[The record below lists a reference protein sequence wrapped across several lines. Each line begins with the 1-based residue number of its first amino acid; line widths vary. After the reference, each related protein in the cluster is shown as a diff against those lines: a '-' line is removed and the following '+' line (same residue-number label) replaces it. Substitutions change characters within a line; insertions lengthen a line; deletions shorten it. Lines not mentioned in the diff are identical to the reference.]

1 MLEFL
6 IDSKRLLSVDE
17 KQRNRDVFISA
28 YNDNE
33 RVKSTFDEVNASRK
47 FWWILPDYGYSTDE
61 YPAEPGL
68 EIVDLL
74 PENEAELVVEG
85 LRRSGLADPDVK
97 SVCVDITGFLHPH
110 ILLLL
115 KYFKANPVEE
125 LEFIYTEPG
134 HYSRKVETRFS
145 LTETVTVRQV
155 AGFEGLHNPEMDHD
169 VVVIGIG
176 YDHSLIGQVIANKES
191 ARVVQLH
198 CFPSLSADMYQE
210 SILRLDRVSAVSTQN
225 AVDLNF
231 FATANDPYVTAA
243 VLDEAVTLLNSKQR
257 ISNLYLSP
265 LSTKPQALGFGLYY
279 LSRLEGRAAS
289 MIYPFTERYS
299 RETSTGM
306 GRGWVYPIV
315 FN

>member
-1 MLEFL
+1 MMLQFL
-6 IDSKRLLSVDE
+6 IDAKRVLSAEE
-17 KQRNRDVFISA
+17 KQRDRDLFISA
-28 YNDNE
+28 YNDND
-33 RVKSTFDEVNASRK
+33 RVRSTFDDMNAVQK
-47 FWWILPDYGYSTDE
+47 YWWILPDYGYAPEE
-61 YPAEPGL
+61 YPPGPNL
-68 EIVDLL
+68 VDAL
-74 PENEAELVVEG
+74 PANEAELVVEG
-85 LRRSGLADPDVK
+85 LQRSGLGSADVRR
-97 SVCVDITGFLHPH
+97 VCIDITGFLHPQ

-125 LEFIYTEPG
+125 LEFIYTEPE

-145 LTETVTVRQV
+145 LTETVNVRQV
-155 AGFEGLHNPEMDHD
+155 AGFEGLHNPAMDHD
-169 VVVIGIG
+169 VVIVGIG
-176 YDHSLIGQVIANKES
+176 YDHNLIGQVIANKES

-225 AVDLNF
+225 SIDLNF

-243 VLDEAVTLLNSKQR
+243 VLNEAVTLLNSKQP

-265 LSTKPQALGFGLYY
+265 VSTKPQALGFGLYY
-279 LSRLEGRAAS
+279 LANLEGRPAS

-299 RETSTGM
+299 RETSTGV

-315 FN
+315 FS

>member
-1 MLEFL
+1 MMLQFL
-6 IDSKRLLSVDE
+6 IDAKRVLSAEE
-17 KQRNRDVFISA
+17 KQRDRDLFISA
-28 YNDNE
+28 YNDND
-33 RVKSTFDEVNASRK
+33 RVRSTFDDMKAAQK
-47 FWWILPDYGYSTDE
+47 YWWILPDYGYVPEE
-61 YPAEPGL
+61 YPSGSNL
-68 EIVDLL
+68 VDAL

-85 LRRSGLADPDVK
+85 LQRSGVGAADVK
-97 SVCVDITGFLHPH
+97 RVCIDITGFLHPH

-115 KYFKANPVEE
+115 KYFKAHPVDE
-125 LEFIYTEPG
+125 LEFIYTEPE
-134 HYSRKVETRFS
+134 HYSRKVETLFS
-145 LTETVTVRQV
+145 LTETVNVRQV
-155 AGFEGLHNPEMDHD
+155 AGFEGLHNPAMDHD

-176 YDHSLIGQVIANKES
+176 YDHNLIGQVIANKES

-225 AVDLNF
+225 AIDLNF

-243 VLDEAVTLLNSKQR
+243 VLNEAVTLLNSKQP

-279 LSRLEGRAAS
+279 LANLEGRPAS

-299 RETSTGM
+299 RETSTGV
-306 GRGWVYPIV
+306 GRGWVYPVV
-315 FN
+315 FS